1 MKKQI
6 FALLVASFLL
16 APAAHAVVILGTGT
30 GSLVGGDLT
39 DPENN
44 GLADSNVNYDAVFRS
59 SVEPFFGGGEG
70 AFNVFDNRL
79 GGGNDKWCC
88 SGPGAGSVWVEA
100 DFGIAQ
106 YVLTSFTAS
115 SANDVPGRDADQWQ
129 IKGSNDGINYT
140 TIFDY
145 NNNGTSPW
153 ASRFQVNQYTAGI
166 DYGLPTAFS
175 IFRYEATSVVSGSNH
190 QIGELEFFGEPATVP
205 EPATL
210 ALMGLGLAGIGF
222 RRKRKAA

>member
-1 MKKQI
+1 MKIKI
-6 FALLVASFLL
+6 LALLAASFLL
-16 APAAHAVVILGTGT
+16 APSAHAFAILGNGT

-44 GLADSNVNYDAVFRS
+44 GAADSNVNYDAIFRS

-70 AFNVFDNRL
+70 AFNVFDNQL
-79 GGGNDKWCC
+79 GGGNAKWCC
-88 SGPGAGSVWVEA
+88 NGPGAGSVWVEA
-100 DFGIAQ
+100 DFGINQ

-115 SANDVPGRDADQWQ
+115 SANDVASRDADQWQ

-145 NNNGTSPW
+145 NIDGTSPW
-153 ASRFQVNQYTAGI
+153 ASRLQVNQYTAGI
-166 DYGLPTAFS
+166 DYALPTAFS

-210 ALMGLGLAGIGF
+210 LLMGLGLAGIGF
-222 RRKRKAA
+222 SRKRKAA